1 MAKKTKDTD
10 DEYAQFLDEISNSI
24 DELDRPYR
32 ESRHT
37 RARREARAKRAS
49 AEAGA
54 NAATDASAGSDAA
67 ADGAARGSRWRR
79 RARRQAAAGDAEAE
93 GDRGADAAEAAAGE
107 PARSRIGRRR
117 RDGETAGQAPS
128 LPRRMGAAIVRHPF
142 IVALIVILI
151 AIALVVGGFFWN
163 RSLRY
168 DDVADFQGTWYI
180 EGTTTAVD
188 VTDDSIQL
196 TSDVAYR
203 YTLNT
208 QDKLIDFSF
217 GNMSGAGRYWF
228 SDDRT
233 KLVIIDGTGYTGS
246 KTLQEDIARA
256 FATLACKIEGK
267 AYVLPSGEGVTVLDR
282 SPYATQGAT
291 ADESSADQEE
301 SASSSESASAAS
313 SSSGATASSSAAS
326 ASGSVGAGSAS
337 GSAGSSAAS
346 GAASSSSAAGAS
358 ESLSQAGS
366 FDNPSDTPYS
376 SSSAKSAGG
385 QASAG
390 ATGRG

>member
-10 DEYAQFLDEISNSI
+10 DEYAQFLDEISKSI

-128 LPRRMGAAIVRHPF
+128 LPRRMGTAIVRHPF

-168 DDVADFQGTWYI
+168 DDAADFQGMWYI
-180 EGTTTAVD
+180 EGTTTAVG
-188 VTDDSIQL
+188 VTGDSIQL
-196 TSDVAYR
+196 TSDVAYH

-282 SPYATQGAT
+282 NPYVAQGAT

-301 SASSSESASAAS
+301 TANPSESASAAS
-313 SSSGATASSSAAS
+313 SSAGAAASSSAAS
-326 ASGSVGAGSAS
+326 VS
-337 GSAGSSAAS
+337 GSAGSGSAS
-346 GAASSSSAAGAS
+346 GAASSSSAASAS